1 MTQPFDNE
9 KKFYLKTSFIL
20 TRDKRL
26 ETRDN
31 FRNRVQLSVNTEK
44 KNIRKKSA
52 KEYSKYNPR
61 KNIRKKVHEKNTRK
75 IIHEEYLSKNL
86 ILREKKTRLLKL
98 SRKSAKELSKE
109 NPRKNIRKKIREK
122 IYMICFFL
130 DFLSIIFRGFSFK

>member
-44 KNIRKKSA
+44 KNIRKKIRERVFEIKSA
-52 KEYSKYNPR
+52 KEYSQESPRKKYSKDNPR
-61 KNIRKKVHEKNTRK
+61 RIFK
-75 IIHEEYLSKNL
+75 
-86 ILREKKTRLLKL
+86 
-98 SRKSAKELSKE
+98 RKSPFERKNDKVIKAFIAFKKISKRIIERKSTKEYSKE
-109 NPRKNIRKKIREK
+109 NP
-122 IYMICFFL
+122 
-130 DFLSIIFRGFSFK
+130 